1 MWAQLKDGFKEFA
14 TDALKEGGELVKDT
28 ADGTAT
34 AAAKVTEKAAVVT
47 GTLSNR
53 LDLDPTRA
61 EEARGSA
68 QGDVAGSSSRASKAT
83 TSVVDATR
91 VASNPPAKPL
101 ASGVTAEGPKADD
114 ASSAGKGKK
123 KREPKS
129 PKSPT
134 RDDDDVAATVAK
146 AISYAARREAPDGDG
161 EAPSSAAS
169 GASRRED
176 PQTRQTTVEKTPAG
190 PSGSRSA
197 PNAKRDVEMRPDEPS
212 PDALALE
219 LEASR
224 AREAESDR
232 RAVALAERL
241 AAALAAADA
250 ASDGHAA
257 AAQAKVK
264 SLREDNEAMHRTL
277 EDLKRAARDADRGR
291 EDAEARAGESDA
303 RADAAVRDMEAAEEA
318 AAALRRQAAESEGVR
333 GVSRW
338 PSLLRQAAE
347 LRDIKKLQSAE

>member
-129 PKSPT
+129 PT

-161 EAPSSAAS
+161 EAPSSAAF

-219 LEASR
+219 LAASR

-232 RAVALAERL
+232 RGGPGGGL
-241 AAALAAADA
+241 AAAPRPRT
-250 ASDGHAA
+250 ASGGHAA

-264 SLREDNEAMHRTL
+264 CSARTT
-277 EDLKRAARDADRGR
+277 KRCTGR
-291 EDAEARAGESDA
+291 WRT
-303 RADAAVRDMEAAEEA
+303 
-318 AAALRRQAAESEGVR
+318 
-333 GVSRW
+333 
-338 PSLLRQAAE
+338 
-347 LRDIKKLQSAE
+347 

>member
-34 AAAKVTEKAAVVT
+34 AAAKVTKAAVVT

-61 EEARGSA
+61 EEVRGSA

-129 PKSPT
+129 PT
-134 RDDDDVAATVAK
+134 RDDNDVAATVAK

-176 PQTRQTTVEKTPAG
+176 PQTRQTAVEKTPAG
-190 PSGSRSA
+190 LSGSRSA

-318 AAALRRQAAESEGVR
+318 AAALRRQAAESEGVQ
-333 GVSRW
+333 GVSVAEAIRAHM
-338 PSLLRQAAE
+338 AA
-347 LRDIKKLQSAE
+347 RSTN

>member
-34 AAAKVTEKAAVVT
+34 AAAKVTKAAVVT

-61 EEARGSA
+61 EEVRGSA

-129 PKSPT
+129 PT
-134 RDDDDVAATVAK
+134 RDD
-146 AISYAARREAPDGDG
+146 
-161 EAPSSAAS
+161 
-169 GASRRED
+169 
-176 PQTRQTTVEKTPAG
+176 
-190 PSGSRSA
+190 
-197 PNAKRDVEMRPDEPS
+197 
-212 PDALALE
+212 
-219 LEASR
+219 
-224 AREAESDR
+224 
-232 RAVALAERL
+232 
-241 AAALAAADA
+241 
-250 ASDGHAA
+250 
-257 AAQAKVK
+257 
-264 SLREDNEAMHRTL
+264 NE
-277 EDLKRAARDADRGR
+277 
-291 EDAEARAGESDA
+291 
-303 RADAAVRDMEAAEEA
+303 
-318 AAALRRQAAESEGVR
+318 
-333 GVSRW
+333 
-338 PSLLRQAAE
+338 
-347 LRDIKKLQSAE
+347 